1 MRKSPCDRTF
11 TGSNTDREK
20 WSITADRALVFVEF
34 SDQRLYRPD
43 DGGSTPVS
51 LTPASRGFRFGDI
64 SIRGSQVIAVRE
76 AHTEG
81 AVTRDIVVVQLD
93 GTGAD
98 DEAGI
103 RSLASG
109 SHFLASRP
117 TAAVSPGSGGSIRRC
132 RGTAPNCG

>member
-11 TGSNTDREK
+11 TGSTTDREK

-34 SDQRLYRPD
+34 SDQRFYR
-43 DGGSTPVS
+43 
-51 LTPASRGFRFGDI
+51 
-64 SIRGSQVIAVRE
+64 
-76 AHTEG
+76 
-81 AVTRDIVVVQLD
+81 LD
-93 GTGAD
+93 GTGVD

-109 SHFLASRP
+109 SHLLAFPRFSPDR
-117 TAAVSPGSGGSIRRC
+117 AVSPGSGGSIRRC